1 MTVDEKVALAS
12 FSRMTNHYS
21 IYIDGEREMT
31 TDEKVV
37 LTPSEVLRRLRKNMP
52 KDAPIPEERG
62 GGFEE
67 NGIEG
72 ALNQLY
78 SYDKEAVVAW
88 LLDLPIEDL
97 PDDSP

>member
-1 MTVDEKVALAS
+1 
-12 FSRMTNHYS
+12 
-21 IYIDGEREMT
+21 MT

-37 LTPSEVLRRLRKNMP
+37 LTPSEVLRRLRHDMP
-52 KDAPIPEERG
+52 KDAPIPEAQG

-78 SYDKEAVVAW
+78 SYDKDAVLAW
-88 LLDLPIEDL
+88 LLNVPVEDL
-97 PDDSP
+97 PDDDSR